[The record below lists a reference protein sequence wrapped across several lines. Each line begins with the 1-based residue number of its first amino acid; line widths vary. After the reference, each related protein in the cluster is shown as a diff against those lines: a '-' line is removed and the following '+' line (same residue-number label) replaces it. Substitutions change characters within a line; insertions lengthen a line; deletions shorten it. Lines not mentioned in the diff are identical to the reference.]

1 VILLYHSLSLWQI
14 LVGTDLR
21 EQAKI
26 AEDQSR
32 SSGSRGIVIDI
43 DCMAL
48 LIDKIVQ
55 VLSTM
60 EKFLDILVL
69 IIVWNG
75 VAICSLNAYIIV
87 LFS

>member
-1 VILLYHSLSLWQI
+1 MFFQKLLEHSHVWRADIVILLYHSLSLWQI

-48 LIDKIVQ
+48 LID
-55 VLSTM
+55 
-60 EKFLDILVL
+60 
-69 IIVWNG
+69 
-75 VAICSLNAYIIV
+75 
-87 LFS
+87 